1 MFFFWGGFLLADLIG
16 KLFLGTNLSD
26 SVVICLLKSFSCA
39 TVLALGQCLLTRAD
53 YICKYHA
60 RHTVIYFLSLL
71 IYLLHHLKFIVL
83 CFDPGWGTKG
93 TAPTCWVCI
102 AGLFLLQKVTTYATD
117 VLTVLCSHNHIVW
130 FGTVQKLEVRG
141 WMSFSIICSAR
152 SCKNHVILRACLL
165 NIWSLK
171 IYDFQTF
178 LKFCLFVILIL
189 NLNFRYMPLN
199 RIS

>member
-1 MFFFWGGFLLADLIG
+1 MVFCLGGWGVLLADL
-16 KLFLGTNLSD
+16 LSD
-26 SVVICLLKSFSCA
+26 SVVISVCWKVLVVQQYLLSDNVYWPEQITFA
-39 TVLALGQCLLTRAD
+39 NIML
-53 YICKYHA
+53 
-60 RHTVIYFLSLL
+60 VIQSYFLSLL

-93 TAPTCWVCI
+93 TTPTCWVCI
-102 AGLFLLQKVTTYATD
+102 AGLFLLRKVTTYATD

-130 FGTVQKLEVRG
+130 FGTVQKLEVRR

-178 LKFCLFVILIL
+178 LNFACLLFL
-189 NLNFRYMPLN
+189 F
-199 RIS
+199 